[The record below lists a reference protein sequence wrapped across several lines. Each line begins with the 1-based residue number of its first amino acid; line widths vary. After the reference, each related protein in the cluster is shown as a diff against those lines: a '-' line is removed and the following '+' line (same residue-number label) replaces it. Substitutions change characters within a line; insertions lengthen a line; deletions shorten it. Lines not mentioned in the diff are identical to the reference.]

1 MSGIAQLA
9 AVAYRGLFIWMIYP
23 YRYFS
28 PAGQSVFRVF
38 AYVVLAHMLVGQGY
52 QWLQAELA
60 ARGRPMRQRKFLDDI
75 SLGFRTK
82 TVTEAR
88 SAMALM
94 VVLCVGSV
102 IFLFAVSY
110 ATQAG

>member
-1 MSGIAQLA
+1 MAQLA
-9 AVAYRGLFIWMIYP
+9 ALAYRGLFIWMIYK

-28 PAGQSVFRVF
+28 PAGQSVFQVF

-60 ARGRPMRQRKFLDDI
+60 ARGRPMRRRKFLDDI

-82 TVTEAR
+82 TVAEAR
-88 SAMALM
+88 AAMALM
-94 VVLCVGSV
+94 AALCAGSV
-102 IFLFAVSY
+102 IFLSAVSY

>member
-1 MSGIAQLA
+1 MAQLA
-9 AVAYRGLFIWMIYP
+9 ALAYRGLFIWMIYK

-28 PAGQSVFRVF
+28 PAGQSVFRIF

-60 ARGRPMRQRKFLDDI
+60 ARGRPMRRRKFLDDI

-82 TVTEAR
+82 TVAEAR
-88 SAMALM
+88 AAMALM
-94 VVLCVGSV
+94 AALCAGSV
-102 IFLFAVSY
+102 IFLSAVSY

>member
-9 AVAYRGLFIWMIYP
+9 AVAYRGLFIWMIYQ

-52 QWLQAELA
+52 QWLSW
-60 ARGRPMRQRKFLDDI
+60 RPGAGPCGGESFWTISVWASAPRQ
-75 SLGFRTK
+75 
-82 TVTEAR
+82 
-88 SAMALM
+88 
-94 VVLCVGSV
+94 
-102 IFLFAVSY
+102 
-110 ATQAG
+110 

>member
-1 MSGIAQLA
+1 MAQLA
-9 AVAYRGLFIWMIYP
+9 ALAYRGLFIWMIYK

-28 PAGQSVFRVF
+28 PAGQSVFRIF

-60 ARGRPMRQRKFLDDI
+60 ARGRPMRRRKFLDDI

-82 TVTEAR
+82 TVGEAR
-88 SAMALM
+88 AAMALM
-94 VVLCVGSV
+94 AALCAGSV
-102 IFLFAVSY
+102 IFLSAVSY